1 MLSEIFEFIDEF
13 ARNLSL
19 KEKKEMVKSKEPKEK
34 VRILDEFGRDLDM
47 RKMKAQIEYEKATT
61 EALARFKGMSWAEI
75 EWLIEDEE
83 EEEARQVLR
92 EQDMARKALWQTKQ
106 ADYELE
112 EGEIFE

>member
-19 KEKKEMVKSKEPKEK
+19 KEKKQEVVKPKEP
-34 VRILDEFGRDLDM
+34 VATNVDEFGRDLDM
-47 RKMKAQIEYEKATT
+47 RKTKVEVEYAKPE
-61 EALARFKGMSWAEI
+61 ESPLSRFKGMSWNEI
-75 EWLIEDEE
+75 EWLVEEEE
-83 EEEARQVLR
+83 EEEARQALR